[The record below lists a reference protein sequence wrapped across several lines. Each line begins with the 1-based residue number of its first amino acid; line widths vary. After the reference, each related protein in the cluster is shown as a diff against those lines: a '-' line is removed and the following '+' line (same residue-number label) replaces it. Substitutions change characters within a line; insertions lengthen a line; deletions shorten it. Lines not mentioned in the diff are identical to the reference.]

1 MKKTIFGI
9 TTAGAFALLLGF
21 IFNAYDF
28 TTYTLATTTFIGFIY
43 GLHNKI
49 MNLDLKEEAD
59 LLEMELND
67 VKLKWFKELK
77 KRESVESEFQSLKK
91 EVEILK
97 FPLIDKEEEKV
108 STPKRKR
115 KTSNTAK

>member
-1 MKKTIFGI
+1 MKKTIFGV

-28 TTYTLATTTFIGFIY
+28 TTYTLATTTFLGFVY
-43 GLHNKI
+43 GIHNKI
-49 MNLDLKEEAD
+49 MNMDLKEEAG

-67 VKLKWFKELK
+67 VKIKWFKELK
-77 KRESVESEFQSLKK
+77 KRESVESEVQSLKK

-97 FPLIDKEEEKV
+97 FPLIDKEEEAEA
-108 STPKRKR
+108 PKRKR
-115 KTSNTAK
+115 RTTKTAK